1 MSDKQLTEKAIK
13 FKGSD
18 YVQVKDR
25 VLYLANEYEWRY
37 SIQTEYEYFETNK
50 TWVVKAT
57 LTIWDKEHK
66 EFCVYNGIAQ
76 EIEWTSFINKTS
88 ALENAETSAIGRA
101 CAMAWIGVIDSIAS
115 IDEINKAT
123 NRNINIEKEKADT
136 PFKDEWEPWEPE
148 RFSKTKQATKF
159 MQDCLDE
166 DDFITKT
173 KARVKEIWAK
183 MTKQQETDLRICYKN
198 AKAMEKIDLPFV
210 ED

>member
-1 MSDKQLTEKAIK
+1 MTDKQLTDKAIK

-37 SIQTEYEYFETNK
+37 SIQTEYQFFPVDK

-57 LTIWDKEHK
+57 LTIRDKEHK
-66 EFCVYNGIAQ
+66 EFCIYNWIAQ

-123 NRNINIEKEKADT
+123 NRNNTIEKEKADT
-136 PFKDEWEPWEPE
+136 PFKDELEPWEPE
-148 RFSKTKQATKF
+148 RFTKTKQNTKF
-159 MQDCLDE
+159 MLDCLDE
-166 DDFITKT
+166 DDFIAKI

-183 MTKQQETDLRICYKN
+183 ITKQNETDLRICYKN
-198 AKAMEKIDLPFV
+198 AKAMSNIDLPFI